1 MSKID
6 KFIYSI
12 AISFFILALI
22 TIILGFYWKYKIKKT
37 IIKNQNI
44 KQKYDVNSGIIKST
58 LNSFIYFGLL
68 ISLFFVIIGFLILF
82 IY

>member
-58 LNSFIYFGLL
+58 LNSFIYL
-68 ISLFFVIIGFLILF
+68 
-82 IY
+82 Y